1 MKLAQ
6 AVERWANTDEERNIR
21 VNLMRIYEAPA
32 PGMTLVET
40 NMKYF
45 KETKEILERKGF
57 TVGRAGTFAPFEPSP
72 VLRALVML
80 GVAAAGVLY
89 FSLVLP
95 MLNRRPKL
103 ELILFAVFG
112 VIAAVP
118 VLMGHGG
125 KIRLIAARAN
135 ANIFPAWA
143 VIRQLDWIRN
153 MAERPDWTMPHFVLT
168 AVGALFVTGT
178 LSFIGA
184 AYLSGSLSDVE
195 YFLEVNVF
203 RGIKLTFIM
212 PLLLVAIA
220 FLQRFNVFD
229 APQGEAEGIT
239 EQFKKLWNMPVK
251 MSTLMVLFAVLVA
264 GIIFIARSGHTM
276 GMPVSSLEL
285 RFRAFLEQALY
296 ARPRSKELL
305 IGHPAFVVAALAW
318 WKKWPMMIFFMLVLV
333 ATIGQGSMVE
343 TFAHMRTPVM
353 MSFARGIGGVLGG
366 AMIGAIAV
374 AVAAFWYRLMEKAKR
389 MSEAKE

>member
-1 MKLAQ
+1 M
-6 AVERWANTDEERNIR
+6 
-21 VNLMRIYEAPA
+21 
-32 PGMTLVET
+32 ET

-125 KIRLIAARAN
+125 KIRLIAALAS
-135 ANIFPAWA
+135 ANIFPALA

-153 MAERPDWTMPHFVLT
+153 MDERPDWTMPHFVLT